1 MVVHTASELRD
12 LEKVEHSPR
21 RVQSARGPAEQ
32 PGEAEPAGWPLH
44 WPTVAC
50 KPFESPMVMRFWNPL
65 DAAGGA
71 ALDTM
76 ITQQVQII
84 SYIDDYKLLMIAI
97 LSVFPLL
104 IGFKKTSH
112 SDADHTLAME

>member
-65 DAAGGA
+65 DAAGRA